1 MKFSKR
7 LPLILIPAI
16 VSFSSLVGQ
25 TFDFTASS
33 VIANG
38 DLNKM
43 VRSNNLAGHTF
54 GFGYKIAYGE
64 STHVRTHFN
73 LFGVKGIQGSGIDNV
88 NRYAF
93 NMGIDLM
100 NEYKG
105 VTFYVG
111 LMGMSWRQNTATNS
125 NFLYNNT
132 TTQNTASPTLFFG
145 GNNIAGND
153 VKYGY
158 RAGLEYPIVDKLYLN
173 FNFTQTEFNKVYS
186 PSYFALG
193 VTYRY

>member
-1 MKFSKR
+1 MKFFKY
-7 LPLILIPAI
+7 LFGVLIP
-16 VSFSSLVGQ
+16 VLFSASTLSGQ
-25 TFDFTASS
+25 TFDFTASA

-64 STHVRTHFN
+64 STYLRTHFN
-73 LFGVKGIQGSGIDNV
+73 LFGVKGIVGSGINNT

-100 NEYKG
+100 NEVKG
-105 VTFYVG
+105 VTYYVG
-111 LMGMSWRQNTATNS
+111 LMGMSWRQNTASNT
-125 NFLYNNT
+125 NFLFNNT
-132 TTQNTASPTLFFG
+132 TTQNSTSPTLYYG

-153 VKYGY
+153 VKYGF
-158 RAGLEYPIVDKLYLN
+158 RVGLEYPIYSNVYLN
-173 FNFTQTEFNKVYS
+173 FNFTQTEFNKVFS
-186 PSYFALG
+186 PSWYALG
-193 VTYRY
+193 LTYRY